1 MYTYYYCV
9 EYLIIKMTLCVN
21 IQEKCLLFS
30 AITPY
35 FYTFFQLLQGLSVAS
50 VSVLVA
56 WCLGIK
62 NRILK
67 WIPNIYLAPIM
78 IRLLDYPLELLP
90 LGLKSATSISLLFT
104 GIYLL
109 YMTPTYIGMCFIV
122 KTISRKIS

>member
-1 MYTYYYCV
+1 M
-9 EYLIIKMTLCVN
+9 
-21 IQEKCLLFS
+21 
-30 AITPY
+30 
-35 FYTFFQLLQGLSVAS
+35 AS

-122 KTISRKIS
+122 KSISQKIREIDFTRQLVPELKLFLHFPL